1 MQEKICCVT
10 YGELDQLVRQVVD
23 SYKDETCCF
32 DIVEGVREEN
42 LDRINRSILEGA
54 EIIIA
59 GGANAEVIRGYFKV
73 PVINY
78 KVTFLDYMQAVQTG
92 FREGK
97 KVCLV
102 SYMTHMNSRLREYLE
117 QIQRPVMEIIYEDTE
132 ELEEKIRQSE
142 ADVFVGNGLAV
153 QLANSLGRKGVILY
167 YGKDSIEESIEEAR
181 RLLREIRRD
190 KERNQF
196 VKAMMEYSPNGVL
209 YLDMENRIIDCNRTV
224 YELLHKPSGILE
236 GKIIEDVLPECVP
249 ENREGTESMVVQ
261 VDNRTYI
268 ERWIP
273 VDDGNGNC
281 FGYII
286 ILALFSDYKKA
297 ELDYRNK
304 QSEQRKKRGFTAKFT
319 LSDIIGDSYHMKMAK
334 DEAKLFARSDA
345 SVLIYGETGV
355 GKELFAQSIHNGS
368 LRKNGAFVAVNCAAL
383 PENLLESELFG
394 YDEGAFTGGRK
405 GGKKGLFELAEGGS
419 LFLDEIGEISPA
431 LQARLLRVLQE
442 KEIMHVGGDRV
453 IPINVR
459 VITATNKD
467 LEHMQ
472 DSGFRRDLLYRL
484 NVLELHI
491 PPLKAREDDVI
502 KLFDFY
508 CNKKR
513 KLESWDIVLT
523 EDMKRILTSYSWR
536 GNIRELQNVCERFCL
551 YMECST
557 KFSEGYAK
565 RCIIKAIGEKK
576 LVQDLQEKYG
586 DKNKKELIKEIKRL
600 FSYNNDQVG
609 QLLGISRTTLWRI
622 LKDEKQAVID

>member
-209 YLDMENRIIDCNRTV
+209 YLDTENRIIDCNRTV

-249 ENREGTESMVVQ
+249 ENREGPESMVVQ

-273 VDDGNGNC
+273 VDDGNGTC

-419 LFLDEIGEISPA
+419 LFLDEIGELDLD
-431 LQARLLRVLQE
+431 LQTKLLQVVQE
-442 KEIMHVGGDRV
+442 HSMRSIGSTEYTSVNIRV
-453 IPINVR
+453 IA
-459 VITATNKD
+459 ATNRSLPGMIKAGQFRLD
-467 LEHMQ
+467 LY
-472 DSGFRRDLLYRL
+472 YRL
-484 NVLELHI
+484 NVVSFEI
-491 PPLKAREDDVI
+491 PPLSR
-502 KLFDFY
+502 
-508 CNKKR
+508 R
-513 KLESWDIVLT
+513 RQDIRALIEYLSLRFGQVYGCQKTFTPEAMGFLLDQ
-523 EDMKRILTSYSWR
+523 EWL
-536 GNIRELQNVCERFCL
+536 GNIREIQNFMEKLYVLEDASVITDTLLKENYRF
-551 YMECST
+551 
-557 KFSEGYAK
+557 
-565 RCIIKAIGEKK
+565 
-576 LVQDLQEKYG
+576 
-586 DKNKKELIKEIKRL
+586 
-600 FSYNNDQVG
+600 
-609 QLLGISRTTLWRI
+609 SRSPAPQTSQAPEFKPL
-622 LKDEKQAVID
+622 KQAVAEFQKTYITEVRRHTRDLDEAAQILGMDRAALNHRLKDI